1 MQFRKKTSVGS
12 LSTLG
17 RIFIKLIILIAVLYC
32 AIYLIDKIKFPSPN
46 KQIEKIV
53 PNENFKV
60 IK

>member
-12 LSTLG
+12 ISALG
-17 RIFIKLIILIAVLYC
+17 RIFIKLIILIAVVYSV
-32 AIYLIDKIKFPSPN
+32 IYLIDKIKFPSPN

>member
-12 LSTLG
+12 ISALG
-17 RIFIKLIILIAVLYC
+17 RIIIKLIILIALLYSV
-32 AIYLIDKIKFPSPN
+32 IYLIDKIKFPSPN